1 MCFLMGVC
9 FATEVACGVFC
20 ARLGSDERLALIV
33 LTQSCVVKAS
43 DFFTEVA
50 RGSTSGKSERRRA
63 PIADDSAVCAC
74 SLASYAG
81 AVVRACALHLP

>member
-9 FATEVACGVFC
+9 FASEVACGRFR
-20 ARLGSDERLALIV
+20 ARLGSDERLALLNAV
-33 LTQSCVVKAS
+33 VCVVKAC
-43 DFFTEVA
+43 DFLIEVA

-63 PIADDSAVCAC
+63 PTADVSAVCAC